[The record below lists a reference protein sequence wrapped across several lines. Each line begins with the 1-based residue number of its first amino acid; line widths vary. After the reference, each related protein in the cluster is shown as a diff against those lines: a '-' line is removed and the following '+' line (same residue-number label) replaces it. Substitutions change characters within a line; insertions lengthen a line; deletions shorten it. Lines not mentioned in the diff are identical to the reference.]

1 MDYTKLN
8 MNGKAKNYIS
18 PFYEK
23 ALEIAEVYKKATGV
37 ECFVINSKGFRLSP
51 KGADEAVCPF
61 CNSLND
67 ICGISSECRQAHLYG
82 GYQAERF
89 GGSYIYFCPINM
101 LHWSSPLMEEGIMTG
116 ALVAGPA
123 LIIEPD
129 ELIEELNQKFD
140 PADIKA
146 AGLRKKLDH
155 IPIVTTEKAKAL
167 SEMLLITASHLIEGD
182 HSQLTSR
189 KENMEQQ
196 AQISEYIQY
205 IKAMENKDAEF
216 AQFPIEKERE
226 LLHLIQTGDSKEARS
241 VLNEILGVVFFSSG
255 GKFDVVKT
263 RVLELLVLL
272 SRAAVEGGADAEQI
286 FGMNYQYLSEIN
298 NYNSIEGIA
307 GWLARVIV
315 RFSDLVFDLRD
326 VKHADAIYQTIQYI
340 NKNYAEK
347 VTLDEVAS
355 AVYLSPAYFS
365 KIFKEEMKCNFNNY
379 LNQVRINKS
388 KNLLVNSKFSLVEI
402 AGMVGYEDQSYFT
415 KVFKKMTGLSPGKYR
430 EKRGKIDRD
439 TKEIHG

>member
-1 MDYTKLN
+1 
-8 MNGKAKNYIS
+8 MNGKARNYIS

-23 ALEIAEVYKKATGV
+23 AIQIAEIYQQATGI
-37 ECFVINSKGFRLSP
+37 ECFVINNKGYRMSLD
-51 KGADEAVCPF
+51 GAEDIVCPF
-61 CNSLND
+61 CDKLNQ
-67 ICGISSECRQAHLYG
+67 ICDNKSDCRQAHLYG

-101 LHWSSPLMEEGIMTG
+101 LHWASPLMEEGLMTG
-116 ALVAGPA
+116 ALIAGPA

-129 ELIEELNQKFD
+129 ELIEELKMKID
-140 PADIKA
+140 PAAIDKA
-146 AGLRKKLDH
+146 DMRAQLER
-155 IPIVTTEKAKAL
+155 IPRLSTERAKAL
-167 SEMLLITASHLIEGD
+167 SEMLLITASHLIEGEQ
-182 HSQLTSR
+182 SALVSR
-189 KENMEQQ
+189 KDSMDQQ
-196 AQISEYIQY
+196 AQISEYVQY
-205 IKAMENKDAEF
+205 IKQMETKDAEISRY
-216 AQFPIEKERE
+216 PIEKERD
-226 LLHLIQTGDSKEARS
+226 LLHLIQTGDSKEARK
-241 VLNEILGVVFFSSG
+241 VLNEILGAVFFNSG
-255 GKFDVVKT
+255 GKFDVVKA

-286 FGMNYQYLSEIN
+286 FGMNYTYLNEIN
-298 NYNSIEGIA
+298 HYSSVEGLA

-355 AVYLSPAYFS
+355 SVYLSPAYFS
-365 KIFKEEMKCNFNNY
+365 KIFKEEMKCNFNTY

-388 KNLLVNSKFSLVEI
+388 KNLLINSKFSLVEI

-430 EKRGKIDRD
+430 EKRGKIDLE
-439 TKEIHG
+439 TQEIHN

>member
-1 MDYTKLN
+1 MD
-8 MNGKAKNYIS
+8 GKARNYIS

-23 ALEIAEVYKKATGV
+23 ALHIAETYKKATGV
-37 ECFVINSKGFRLSP
+37 ECFVINSKGYRLSLD
-51 KGADEAVCPF
+51 GAQEAVCPF
-61 CNSLND
+61 CHKLNQL
-67 ICGISSECRQAHLYG
+67 CGNKADCRQAHLYG

-101 LHWSSPLMEEGIMTG
+101 LHWASPLMEEGLMTG
-116 ALVAGPA
+116 ALIAGPA
-123 LIIEPD
+123 LIIEPEELID
-129 ELIEELNQKFD
+129 ELSTKFGAD
-140 PADIKA
+140 PVNEADLKTR
-146 AGLRKKLDH
+146 LQYVPHL
-155 IPIVTTEKAKAL
+155 TTEKAKAL
-167 SEMLLITASHLIEGD
+167 SELLLISASHLIEGD
-182 HSQLTSR
+182 HSQLTSK
-189 KENMEQQ
+189 KETMDQQ

-205 IKAMENKDAEF
+205 IKQMEHKDAEI
-216 AQFPIEKERE
+216 AQYPIEKERE
-226 LLHLIQTGDSKEARS
+226 LLHLIQTGDSKEARR
-241 VLNEILGVVFFSSG
+241 VLNEILGAVFFSSG
-255 GKFDVVKT
+255 GKYDVVKA

-286 FGMNYQYLSEIN
+286 FGLNYNYLKEIN
-298 NYNSIEGIA
+298 NYNTVEGLA

-355 AVYLSPAYFS
+355 SVYLSPAYFS
-365 KIFKEEMKCNFNNY
+365 KIFKEEMKCNFNTY

-388 KNLLVNSKFSLVEI
+388 KTLLMSSKFSLVEI

-415 KVFKKMTGLSPGKYR
+415 KVFKKMTDLSPGKYR
-430 EKRGKIDRD
+430 EKRGKIDLE
-439 TKEIHG
+439 TQEIHS

>member
-1 MDYTKLN
+1 
-8 MNGKAKNYIS
+8 MNGKARNYIS

-23 ALEIAEVYKKATGV
+23 AIQIAETYQQATGID
-37 ECFVINSKGFRLSP
+37 CFVINNKGYRMSLD
-51 KGADEAVCPF
+51 GAEETVCPF
-61 CNSLND
+61 CDKLNK
-67 ICGISSECRQAHLYG
+67 ICGNKADCRQAHLYG

-101 LHWSSPLMEEGIMTG
+101 LHWASPLMEEGLMTG
-116 ALVAGPA
+116 ALIAGPA

-129 ELIEELNQKFD
+129 ELIEELKQKND
-140 PADIKA
+140 PDAIEK
-146 AGLRKKLDH
+146 AGLRDQLDG
-155 IPIVTTEKAKAL
+155 IPRVSTERAKAL
-167 SEMLLITASHLIEGD
+167 SEMLLITASHLIEGQQSTLISKKD
-182 HSQLTSR
+182 S
-189 KENMEQQ
+189 MDQQ
-196 AQISEYIQY
+196 AQISEYIHY
-205 IKAMENKDAEF
+205 IKEMEYKDAEISRY
-216 AQFPIEKERE
+216 PIEKERD
-226 LLHLIQTGDSKEARS
+226 LLHLIQTGDSKEARR
-241 VLNEILGVVFFSSG
+241 VLNEILGAVFFNSG
-255 GKFDVVKT
+255 GKFDVVKA

-286 FGMNYQYLSEIN
+286 FGMNYTYLNEIN
-298 NYNSIEGIA
+298 HYSSVEGLA

-340 NKNYAEK
+340 NKNFAEK

-365 KIFKEEMKCNFNNY
+365 KIFKEEMKCNFNTY

-388 KNLLVNSKFSLVEI
+388 KNLLMNSKFSLVEI

-430 EKRGKIDRD
+430 EKRGKIDL
-439 TKEIHG
+439 KNQEIHN

>member
-1 MDYTKLN
+1 
-8 MNGKAKNYIS
+8 MNGKAINYIS

-23 ALEIAEVYKKATGV
+23 ALAIADVYKKATGI
-37 ECFVINSKGFRLSP
+37 ECFIINSKGYRMSME
-51 KGADEAVCPF
+51 GAKEAICPF
-61 CNSLND
+61 CNSLNE
-67 ICGISSECRQAHLYG
+67 ICNNKADCRQAHLYG

-101 LHWSSPLMEEGIMTG
+101 LHWASPLMEEGIMTG
-116 ALVAGPA
+116 ALIAGPA
-123 LIIEPD
+123 LIIDSE

-140 PADIKA
+140 PESVRQANLKE
-146 AGLRKKLDH
+146 KVQK
-155 IPIVTTEKAKAL
+155 IPRLSTEQAKAL

-182 HSQLTSR
+182 HSQLTSK
-189 KENMEQQ
+189 KENMDQQ

-205 IKAMENKDAEF
+205 IKEMETKDTEF
-216 AQFPIEKERE
+216 AQYPIEKERE

-241 VLNEILGVVFFSSG
+241 VLNEILGAVFFSSG
-255 GKFDVVKT
+255 GKFDVVKA

-298 NYNSIEGIA
+298 NYNSVEGLA

-388 KNLLVNSKFSLVEI
+388 KNLLMNSKFSLVEI

-415 KVFKKMTGLSPGKYR
+415 KVFKKMAGLSPGKYR
-430 EKRGKIDRD
+430 EKRGKIDLE
-439 TKEIHG
+439 TQEIHS